1 MMVDRRMVM
10 RVIGDNDDVDVVVVA
25 VTVGLVVLIMI
36 MWDNDD
42 NVGVGNVDGGVA
54 VILSLSLPRQ
64 GFFSSAAV
72 IFMQLFS
79 VLKKM
84 IDFEC

>member
-36 MWDNDD
+36 MCSHLMRNIALTHTH
-42 NVGVGNVDGGVA
+42 NLHCALVP
-54 VILSLSLPRQ
+54 LH
-64 GFFSSAAV
+64 
-72 IFMQLFS
+72 
-79 VLKKM
+79 
-84 IDFEC
+84 